1 MMTILNFEVLNQSG
15 SARNA
20 MVTIGSKSFR
30 TPVFMPVGTRGT
42 IKAATARDVSDIGFD
57 VILGNT
63 YHLMLRPGSKV
74 IQSLGGLHRFT
85 GWDSLMLT
93 DSGGFQVMSLGAK
106 FDDGGVHFKSIYDG
120 ANIYLTP
127 EGAVETQEEI
137 GADIAMVLDVCT
149 NLPATRDQ
157 LQRAMDLTHLWA
169 KRARS
174 AKYRNDQAQFGIVQ
188 GGSEDDLRQE
198 SAQAIVDIGFEG
210 YAIGGLAVGE
220 SREDMLRSI
229 ESTTP
234 YLPDDRPR
242 YLMGVGD
249 PIGVVESIA
258 RGVDMFD
265 CVAPSRLARHGGA
278 LTFQGK
284 LHVKNKKFE
293 SSGAP
298 IEVGCPCLAC
308 QRFPLALIRH
318 LLLVGE
324 ATAGTLL
331 TIHNL
336 TFMYRLVEG
345 ARNAISE
352 NSLDRYVENIRS
364 AFGN

>member
-1 MMTILNFEVLNQSG
+1 MAILTFDVVEESD
-15 SARNA
+15 SARNGV
-20 MVTIGSKSFR
+20 VTIGSKSYQ

-42 IKAATARDVSDIGFD
+42 IKAATAKDVADIGFD
-57 VILGNT
+57 VVLGNT

-74 IQSLGGLHRFT
+74 IQSIGGLHKFA
-85 GWDSLMLT
+85 GWDRLMLT

-106 FDDGGVHFKSIYDG
+106 FDEGGVRFKSIYDG
-120 ANIYLTP
+120 ANVYLTP
-127 EGAVETQEEI
+127 EGAVTTQEEI

-157 LQRAMDLTHLWA
+157 LQRAMDLTHAWA

-174 AKYRNDQAQFGIVQ
+174 AKSREDQAQFGIVQ
-188 GGSEDDLRQE
+188 GGSEDDLRQV

-234 YLPDDRPR
+234 FLPNDRPR

-249 PIGVVESIA
+249 PVGVVESIA

-284 LHVKNKKFE
+284 VHVKNKKYE
-293 SSGAP
+293 EADEP
-298 IEVGCPCLAC
+298 IEMGCPCLAC
-308 QRFPLALIRH
+308 QRFPIALIRH

-324 ATAGTLL
+324 STAGTLL

-336 TFMYRLVEG
+336 TFMHRLVAG
-345 ARNAISE
+345 ARSAIRE
-352 NSLDRYVENIRS
+352 KSLDRYVTTIRS
-364 AFGN
+364 AYAR

>member
-1 MMTILNFEVLNQSG
+1 MSILNFEQLNTYG

-20 MVTIGSKSFR
+20 VVTIGSKSYR

-42 IKAATARDVSDIGFD
+42 IKAATARDVAEIGFD
-57 VILGNT
+57 VVLGNT

-74 IQSLGGLHRFT
+74 IQSLGGLHGFT
-85 GWDSLMLT
+85 GWNRLMLT

-106 FDDGGVHFKSIYDG
+106 FDEGGFHFKSIYDG

-127 EGAVETQEEI
+127 EDAVLTQEEI

-157 LQRAMDLTHLWA
+157 LQRAMDLTHSWA
-169 KRARS
+169 KRSRA
-174 AKYRNDQAQFGIVQ
+174 AKVRDDQAQFGIVQ
-188 GGSEDDLRQE
+188 GGSEDDLRRE

-220 SREDMLRSI
+220 SRDDMLRSI
-229 ESTTP
+229 EASTP
-234 YLPDDRPR
+234 FLPDDRPR

-284 LHVKNKKFE
+284 LHVKNKKYE
-293 SSGAP
+293 VSDAP
-298 IEVGCPCLAC
+298 IEDGCPCLAC
-308 QRFPLALIRH
+308 KHFPLALIRH

-336 TFMYRLVEG
+336 TFMYRLVDG
-345 ARNAISE
+345 ARTAISE
-352 NSLDRYVENIRS
+352 NSLDRYVANIRN
-364 AFGN
+364 AFAN

>member
-1 MMTILNFEVLNQSG
+1 MTILNFEVAHYSG
-15 SARNA
+15 SARNGV
-20 MVTIGSKSFR
+20 VTIGSKSYK

-42 IKAATARDVSDIGFD
+42 IKAATAIDVSDIGFE

-74 IQSLGGLHRFT
+74 IQSLGGLHKFT
-85 GWDSLMLT
+85 GWNRLMLT

-127 EGAVETQEEI
+127 EDAVQIQEEI

-157 LQRAMDLTHLWA
+157 LQRAMDLTHSWA
-169 KRARS
+169 KRARA
-174 AKYRNDQAQFGIVQ
+174 AKTRHDQAQFGIVQ
-188 GGSEDDLRQE
+188 GGSEDDLRVE
-198 SAQAIVDIGFEG
+198 SAQAIVDVGFEG

-220 SREDMLRSI
+220 SREDMLKAI
-229 ESTTP
+229 EATTP
-234 YLPDDRPR
+234 LLPYDRPR

-249 PIGVVESIA
+249 PIGVVEAIA

-278 LTFQGK
+278 LTFNGK
-284 LHVKNKKFE
+284 VHVKNKKYE
-293 SSGAP
+293 VSDSP
-298 IEVGCPCLAC
+298 IEEGCPCMAC
-308 QRFPLALIRH
+308 RQFPLALIRH
-318 LLLVGE
+318 LMLVGE
-324 ATAGTLL
+324 STAGTLL

-336 TFMYRLVEG
+336 TFMHRLIEG
-345 ARNAISE
+345 ARDAIRE
-352 NSLDRYVENIRS
+352 NSLDHYVTTIRS
-364 AFGN
+364 AFAN